1 MGTRRLA
8 TDPVIRAREKAISVR
23 RHFKRNGRAKGRR
36 KRPGGRRISAV
47 AIQNDA
53 PLREESLKNT
63 TTTTATT
70 KKRRRWT
77 RISKIKTEMNSSD
90 LVSFLFFL
98 GGGGQNSVALGHR
111 NSSTGSSISFDSMIE
126 RICVSIA
133 TRLMCRRA
141 TAAFQSSHHAKHG
154 QNTHTHTH
162 THTHT
167 QKRTRWSPWKQHFK
181 ISRPLL
187 SSLLLLLL
195 LLSSC
200 SEGTRHGARFAA
212 SPRLPPDSR
221 TRFPPQ
227 KKKERKNPVE
237 PDPERTSCV
246 VYPKDGVAGGRALG
260 RRGDPDAA
268 IGRRFE
274 RVQPLLGFI
283 LQQ

>member
-90 LVSFLFFL
+90 LVSFLFFW
-98 GGGGQNSVALGHR
+98 GGGGQNSVVLGHR
-111 NSSTGSSISFDSMIE
+111 KSSTGSSISFDSMIE

-162 THTHT
+162 THRREHDG
-167 QKRTRWSPWKQHFK
+167 RHGNS
-181 ISRPLL
+181 ISRFLGRCCRRCCCCCCCCRRVRREPDT
-187 SSLLLLLL
+187 
-195 LLSSC
+195 
-200 SEGTRHGARFAA
+200 ERV
-212 SPRLPPDSR
+212 SPRHHVFHPIPEPD
-221 TRFPPQ
+221 FPKK